1 MGENAY
7 TERKK
12 STNLERICDMEMS
25 KSSLA
30 LFLFYFLH
38 SAHLSI
44 SLFCRYG
51 YLTASII
58 TYFGDTHIHVNS

>member
-12 STNLERICDMEMS
+12 STNLERICVHGNVEILLS
-25 KSSLA
+25 
-30 LFLFYFLH
+30 FVLFYFLH

>member
-1 MGENAY
+1 MGENDY

-12 STNLERICDMEMS
+12 STNLEFAYMEMS